1 MSDGTRRPEAWRS
14 RNVPEQHVVARPR
27 QVAPGLVQLALRVEH
42 VDVDADADPVAELGR
57 LERELARR
65 LGGLERLHLRR
76 ARLQRV
82 VGLRVVCDHRAAR
95 RLEVVARALLE
106 DERLADPVLDRAAAV
121 ERHVDLEADAA
132 DRVVAGD
139 VRGDRAAPALHRG
152 HRIDGRQALRARLL
166 GLELGDVEGDA
177 GPANRRMLLGGAA
190 DEVVDRDRRRRRQR
204 DRHGELARLDVAAA
218 DQLIE
223 RDPLGD
229 EVVVGGDLLR
239 RRQVEA
245 RLRFARVGDGRR
257 ADLEVALGRRQLL
270 GDRRLVGARRLQRV
284 LGAEDVEVGLAD
296 AQHQV
301 LLGGVEVG
309 ERRLERQLR
318 LGDGRVVRA
327 VEERLATVHRRG
339 RSRCC

>member
-1 MSDGTRRPEAWRS
+1 
-14 RNVPEQHVVARPR
+14 
-27 QVAPGLVQLALRVEH
+27 
-42 VDVDADADPVAELGR
+42 
-57 LERELARR
+57 
-65 LGGLERLHLRR
+65 
-76 ARLQRV
+76 
-82 VGLRVVCDHRAAR
+82 
-95 RLEVVARALLE
+95 
-106 DERLADPVLDRAAAV
+106 
-121 ERHVDLEADAA
+121 
-132 DRVVAGD
+132 
-139 VRGDRAAPALHRG
+139 
-152 HRIDGRQALRARLL
+152 
-166 GLELGDVEGDA
+166 
-177 GPANRRMLLGGAA
+177 MLLGRSA

-223 RDPLGD
+223 GDPLGD

-284 LGAEDVEVGLAD
+284 LGAEDVEVRLAD

-318 LGDGRVVRA
+318 LGDGRVVRS
-327 VEERLATVHRRG
+327 G
-339 RSRCC
+339 